1 MAAESYRH
9 DGTAFRKAKE
19 SYRND
24 GTAWRKCKERWRF
37 DGTAW
42 RKVFASGG
50 IVVNPLASGM
60 SSTDKPAGT
69 SSLGQISFNSDGT
82 ITYLNNVIAGPT
94 AWATSPAAGVGSA
107 VYIRA
112 TVTAGSALSVN
123 PASAWTL
130 LSNAQAFKNGPA
142 TTGAR
147 SSTVTFDFSLDGGAS
162 IVTSSSGWVIEFTHT
177 N

>member
-24 GTAWRKCKERWRF
+24 GAAWRKCKERWRF

-42 RKVFASGG
+42 RKVFTTGS
-50 IVVNPLASGM
+50 VVATPLASGVA
-60 SSTDKPAGT
+60 SKDAVTGT
-69 SSLGQISFNSDGT
+69 SSLGQVTFGSNGT
-82 ITYLNNVIAGPT
+82 ITYLGYVSGPT
-94 AWATSPAAGVGSA
+94 AWATNPAAGVGSA

-112 TVTAGSALSVN
+112 TVTAGFALSTN
-123 PASAWTL
+123 PAIAWTL
-130 LSNAQAFKNGPA
+130 LSADQAFKNGA
-142 TTGAR
+142 GTSGSR

-162 IVTSSSGWVIEFTHT
+162 IVTSSSGWVIEFTH
-177 N
+177 NS